1 MPSNPSKRREYTAAL
16 EATQMKYTGRVD
28 LNRFR
33 KLADELASRDPG
45 LTVRLREV
53 RDAARELRELAFEAI
68 EAYRERAAE
77 IGAPYLGNLEVSAVE
92 PDEKHFDSV
101 QFRVARGR
109 TELLC
114 IAIAREPA
122 KVRLVGPFK
131 RGKQEGPCAD
141 APLRGPEVAKALED
155 RIEQLVREASAV

>member
-1 MPSNPSKRREYTAAL
+1 MKATPMKYTAAMDSL
-16 EATQMKYTGRVD
+16 
-28 LNRFR
+28 RFR

-45 LTVRLREV
+45 LTVRLRDV

-68 EAYRERAAE
+68 EAFRERAAE

-92 PDEKHFDSV
+92 PDEKHVDCV

-109 TELLC
+109 IELLC
-114 IAIAREPA
+114 IAIAEGPG

-131 RGKQEGPCAD
+131 RGKEEGPCAD
-141 APLRGPEVAKALED
+141 APLRGPEVVKALED
-155 RIEQLVREASAV
+155 RIEQLVREAAGV